1 MTINELIMKI
11 EDTAHLHE
19 KEASFY
25 KNMLSVLYGLIA
37 EEACEEACEE
47 DNYDIDSFCAAE
59 TNQTALE
66 QIDIEEAAYIE
77 DERIG
82 KEMDS
87 IPLAR
92 WIWDFSIPRPRLQC
106 SSCGKKFQSFYENC
120 PSCRSYMINGHE
132 ILDDILREGPI
143 KNELLCSTCDRRENC
158 FFIKCEDCE
167 MYSGTDCHCDDIEEG
182 QACECYLKRKEK

>member
-47 DNYDIDSFCAAE
+47 DNYDIDSFFTAE

-66 QIDIEEAAYIE
+66 QIDVEEAAYIE
-77 DERIG
+77 DERIALKALKEITDDVMSRIKINISADTTIIDELIKKIEKLG
-82 KEMDS
+82 K
-87 IPLAR
+87 
-92 WIWDFSIPRPRLQC
+92 
-106 SSCGKKFQSFYENC
+106 
-120 PSCRSYMINGHE
+120 
-132 ILDDILREGPI
+132 
-143 KNELLCSTCDRRENC
+143 
-158 FFIKCEDCE
+158 
-167 MYSGTDCHCDDIEEG
+167 
-182 QACECYLKRKEK
+182 

>member
-11 EDTAHLHE
+11 EDAAHFHE
-19 KEASFY
+19 EQVSFY
-25 KNMLSVLYGLIA
+25 KNMLSVLYKLI
-37 EEACEEACEE
+37 EEEVCDEV
-47 DNYDIDSFCAAE
+47 NYDTDPFF
-59 TNQTALE
+59 TVDTHQNALE
-66 QIDIEEAAYIE
+66 QIDVEEAAYIE

-87 IPLAR
+87 IPLGR

-167 MYSGTDCHCDDIEEG
+167 M
-182 QACECYLKRKEK
+182 

>member
-11 EDTAHLHE
+11 EDTAHFHE

-25 KNMLSVLYGLIA
+25 KNMLSVLYKLI
-37 EEACEEACEE
+37 EEEVCDEV
-47 DNYDIDSFCAAE
+47 NYDTDPFFAVE
-59 TNQTALE
+59 TNQPLLE
-66 QIDIEEAAYIE
+66 ENDLEEAAYIE

-82 KEMDS
+82 KEIDS
-87 IPLAR
+87 IPLGR

-182 QACECYLKRKEK
+182 QACECYLKRKER